1 MTGIA
6 LATTV
11 NEGGS
16 LNGEGGSF
24 ELFKSVVFFLCDLRV
39 FGVIKTI

>member
-1 MTGIA
+1 MTGTA

-16 LNGEGGSF
+16 LKGEGESLNKTAHQAKTRQVIFYF
-24 ELFKSVVFFLCDLRV
+24 EL
-39 FGVIKTI
+39 